1 MFKPVVDVAI
11 GILLHKNKVLVGWR
25 QASQHQGNKHEFPGG
40 KVETHE
46 QPVDACRREIFE
58 EVGVGLSDW
67 HCFDVIRHEYD
78 DVVVVLHLF
87 SAYVPDTLLD
97 LIQQPWSWYHREEL
111 QQLNFPAANHSIL
124 ARLSWP
130 NIIKISSTEIV
141 PKKEELIYWR
151 PEQTNSSEGVSL
163 QFELD
168 SHHYASYI
176 VNIEH
181 YLQLDPEQQ
190 NKIGS
195 IHLKQSQ
202 LMQLSKGDLI
212 CGRRYI
218 AACHDLVSIQ
228 QAHKI
233 GCDAILIS
241 PVQATQTHPDQAPL
255 GWERFEHLAQRS
267 HLPVFA
273 LGGMHHSMLDLAK
286 KHGAYGI
293 AGIRNI

>member
-1 MFKPVVDVAI
+1 
-11 GILLHKNKVLVGWR
+11 
-25 QASQHQGNKHEFPGG
+25 
-40 KVETHE
+40 
-46 QPVDACRREIFE
+46 VDACRREIFE
-58 EVGVGLSDW
+58 EVGIGLSDW

-151 PEQTNSSEGVSL
+151 PEQTKSSEGVSL

-202 LMQLSKGDLI
+202 LIQLSKGDLI

-241 PVQATQTHPDQAPL
+241 PVQATKTHPDQAPL
-255 GWERFEHLAQRS
+255 GWERFEDLAQRS

-273 LGGMHHSMLDLAK
+273 LGGMHRSMLDLAK